1 MTQPYELTA
10 WQAAEL
16 LQQKNLS
23 ARELVMSVLERIEQ
37 VEGQIH
43 AFRTIM
49 QEQAL
54 ASAQQVDE
62 SRARGESLPPWAGIP
77 IALKDNMCMRGVPCT
92 CSSKTL
98 ENFVPPYDA
107 TVVSKMIT
115 AGLIPIGKTNI
126 DEFAMGSSTENS
138 AFGRT
143 KNPWDLERVPGGSS
157 GGSTASVS
165 AGETILSIGS
175 DTGGSI
181 RQPAA
186 FCSVTGLKPTYGRV
200 SRYGLVAFASSLDQI
215 GPITKDVRDCAGL
228 LEIISGVDPNDST
241 SINYPVPEYQKAL
254 TGDVKGIK
262 IGIPD
267 EYSFEGMNHEIT
279 DAVQAAAEFYQ
290 EQGATLHRISLPH
303 TEYAI
308 ATYYMICTAEASSN
322 LARYDGVVYGYRSPG
337 QFNNIVDM
345 YKKSRSEGFGPE
357 VKRRIMIGT
366 YVLSAGYFEAYY
378 RRAQKVRTLIG
389 QDFRRAF
396 EEVDVILCPTTPS
409 PPFRAGEKTSDPLE
423 MYLSDVFTSPAN
435 LAGLPGISIPGA
447 FSKEGLPIGIQLIA
461 GVLQE
466 EKLLNIAYAF
476 QQGTDF
482 HKKQPKLT

>member
-143 KNPWDLERVPGGSS
+143 KNPSIWSGSRWLQWWVY
-157 GGSTASVS
+157 G
-165 AGETILSIGS
+165 ICQWRDNFIDRI

-181 RQPAA
+181 RNPQR
-186 FCSVTGLKPTYGRV
+186 S
-200 SRYGLVAFASSLDQI
+200 
-215 GPITKDVRDCAGL
+215 
-228 LEIISGVDPNDST
+228 
-241 SINYPVPEYQKAL
+241 
-254 TGDVKGIK
+254 
-262 IGIPD
+262 
-267 EYSFEGMNHEIT
+267 
-279 DAVQAAAEFYQ
+279 
-290 EQGATLHRISLPH
+290 
-303 TEYAI
+303 
-308 ATYYMICTAEASSN
+308 
-322 LARYDGVVYGYRSPG
+322 AR
-337 QFNNIVDM
+337 
-345 YKKSRSEGFGPE
+345 
-357 VKRRIMIGT
+357 
-366 YVLSAGYFEAYY
+366 
-378 RRAQKVRTLIG
+378 
-389 QDFRRAF
+389 
-396 EEVDVILCPTTPS
+396 
-409 PPFRAGEKTSDPLE
+409 
-423 MYLSDVFTSPAN
+423 
-435 LAGLPGISIPGA
+435 
-447 FSKEGLPIGIQLIA
+447 
-461 GVLQE
+461 
-466 EKLLNIAYAF
+466 
-476 QQGTDF
+476 
-482 HKKQPKLT
+482 

>member
-138 AFGRT
+138 A
-143 KNPWDLERVPGGSS
+143 
-157 GGSTASVS
+157 
-165 AGETILSIGS
+165 
-175 DTGGSI
+175 
-181 RQPAA
+181 
-186 FCSVTGLKPTYGRV
+186 
-200 SRYGLVAFASSLDQI
+200 LVARRIHGSGAGSVAQWWVTHLS
-215 GPITKDVRDCAGL
+215 VR
-228 LEIISGVDPNDST
+228 ER
-241 SINYPVPEYQKAL
+241 Q
-254 TGDVKGIK
+254 
-262 IGIPD
+262 
-267 EYSFEGMNHEIT
+267 F
-279 DAVQAAAEFYQ
+279 
-290 EQGATLHRISLPH
+290 
-303 TEYAI
+303 
-308 ATYYMICTAEASSN
+308 
-322 LARYDGVVYGYRSPG
+322 YRSDLIP
-337 QFNNIVDM
+337 VDQ
-345 YKKSRSEGFGPE
+345 YDNPQRSA
-357 VKRRIMIGT
+357 R
-366 YVLSAGYFEAYY
+366 
-378 RRAQKVRTLIG
+378 
-389 QDFRRAF
+389 
-396 EEVDVILCPTTPS
+396 
-409 PPFRAGEKTSDPLE
+409 
-423 MYLSDVFTSPAN
+423 
-435 LAGLPGISIPGA
+435 
-447 FSKEGLPIGIQLIA
+447 
-461 GVLQE
+461 
-466 EKLLNIAYAF
+466 
-476 QQGTDF
+476 
-482 HKKQPKLT
+482 